1 MKMTD
6 KKDEKNNSTTKET
19 EKPEQLTD
27 EKLENAAGGWG
38 YYGIGGK
45 YPPQK
50 LPKMP

>member
-27 EKLENAAGGWG
+27 EKLEDAAGGCL
-38 YYGIGGK
+38 IPLSK
-45 YPPQK
+45 KQTE
-50 LPKMP
+50 KM